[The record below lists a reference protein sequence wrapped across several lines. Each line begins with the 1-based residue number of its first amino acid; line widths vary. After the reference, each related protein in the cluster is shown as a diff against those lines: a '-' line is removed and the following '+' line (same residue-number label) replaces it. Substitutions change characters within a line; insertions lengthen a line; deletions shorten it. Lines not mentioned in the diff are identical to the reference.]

1 MKVRVKMYFSHANLC
16 LRTPSTNLPCT
27 KNVCR
32 NEGFMEI
39 LKVEDIKKYYGKKE
53 NLVKALEGVSFCME
67 KGSFVAVTGQSGSG
81 KSTLLNLIG
90 GLDVPTGG
98 KIFVQ
103 GQDIAKLKRKEQTVF
118 RRRNIGFIFQNYS
131 LMPELS
137 VYDNVVL
144 PITMDFRKK
153 VDHGYIKEILGT
165 LGIWDKRKKTP
176 NELSGGQ
183 QQRVA
188 IARALALQP
197 DILCFDEPT
206 SALDPELTGEVLKVI
221 RGLAKQR
228 TTMIIV
234 THEMAFARDVADRI
248 IFMDEGVI
256 VEQGDPRQVIDH
268 PREERTKQ
276 FLTKY

>member
-1 MKVRVKMYFSHANLC
+1 MKVRVKMHFSHANLC
-16 LRTPSTNLPCT
+16 LRTPGTNLPCT

-90 GLDVPTGG
+90 GLDVPTDG

-188 IARALALQP
+188 IARALANRPAL
-197 DILCFDEPT
+197 ILADEPT
-206 SALDPELTGEVLKVI
+206 GNLDS
-221 RGLAKQR
+221 R
-228 TTMIIV
+228 TTIDVMGLLKKSNREFGQTIIMV
-234 THEMAFARDVADRI
+234 THNEELAQSCDAILHIKDGMLKKGADEIEDVI
-248 IFMDEGVI
+248 CYSSTVY
-256 VEQGDPRQVIDH
+256 
-268 PREERTKQ
+268 EEK
-276 FLTKY
+276 